1 MRKRL
6 RIYLPFAANE
16 LKRQLAYKG
25 AFYLFILVHLFGSF
39 ISYYLWMA
47 IYGSSEEAVIGGLT
61 QSEMVVY
68 VFMVYVTASIVTASV
83 STIVSDDVVKGTVAM
98 NLIKPI
104 DYRMSLIAMAS
115 GNMAYRFLVPS
126 VFIWIGLEF
135 YKIKVLGLAPVTI
148 AGIFLYLT
156 SCLMS
161 FLISVLF
168 DFCFGMLA
176 FFTTYIFGMRMAKE
190 ALLSFLTGQL
200 IPISF
205 FPAAMQRV
213 FDFLPFSSMV
223 YTPVMIY
230 LGKYTGE
237 TLVFM
242 MLRQAAWVVLL
253 YVAGSLI
260 WRQGPF
266 TPLRSR
272 YHPTR
277 AVRLSKLTAIQAV
290 KFPS

>member
-1 MRKRL
+1 MRKSL

-25 AFYLFILVHLFGSF
+25 AFYLFILVRIFGAF

-47 IYGSSEEAVIGGLT
+47 IYGSTDQYTLGGLT
-61 QSEMVVY
+61 QKEMVVY
-68 VFMVYVTASIVTASV
+68 VFMVYVTASIVTSSI

-104 DYRMSLIAMAS
+104 DYRISLVAMAA
-115 GNMAYRFLVPS
+115 GNMVYRFLIPS
-126 VFIWIGLEF
+126 VFIWIGLEL
-135 YKIKVLGLAPVTI
+135 YKVKVLGLVPVTVP
-148 AGIFLYLT
+148 GVFLYLL
-156 SCLMS
+156 SCIMS
-161 FLISVLF
+161 FLIYVLF
-168 DFCFGMLA
+168 DFCFGMIA

-190 ALLSFLTGQL
+190 ALLKFLTGQL

-205 FPAAMQRV
+205 FPAVIQKV

-230 LGKYTGE
+230 LGKYTGNI
-237 TLVFM
+237 LVYM
-242 MLRQAAWVVLL
+242 MLRQAVWVVIL

-260 WRQGPF
+260 WRKV
-266 TPLRSR
+266 TK
-272 YHPTR
+272 
-277 AVRLSKLTAIQAV
+277 RLVVLGG
-290 KFPS
+290 

>member
-1 MRKRL
+1 MKRKWNV
-6 RIYLPFAANE
+6 YVPFLANE
-16 LKRQLAYKG
+16 FKRNLAYKG
-25 AFYLFILVHLFGSF
+25 SFYLMILCSIFAPF

-47 IYGSSEEAVIGGLT
+47 IYGSSEKAVIGGLT
-61 QSEMVVY
+61 QKEMVVY
-68 VFMVYVTASIVTASV
+68 VFMVYVTASIVTASI
-83 STIVSDDVVKGTVAM
+83 STMVSDDVVKGTVAM

-104 DYRMSLIAMAS
+104 DYRLSLIAMAS

-126 VFIWIGLEF
+126 VFIWIGLEI
-135 YKIKVLGLAPVTI
+135 YKIKVLGLAPVTVM
-148 AGIFLYLT
+148 GIFLYLT
-156 SCLMS
+156 SCIMS
-161 FLISVLF
+161 FLIYVLF

-176 FFTTYIFGMRMAKE
+176 FFTTYIFGMRMAKD

-237 TLVFM
+237 TLAFM

-260 WRQGPF
+260 WRQV
-266 TPLRSR
+266 TK
-272 YHPTR
+272 
-277 AVRLSKLTAIQAV
+277 RLIVLGG
-290 KFPS
+290 

>member
-1 MRKRL
+1 MKKRL

-25 AFYLFILVHLFGSF
+25 AFYLFILVNLFGSF

-47 IYGSSEEAVIGGLT
+47 IYGSSEKAVIGGLT
-61 QSEMVVY
+61 QKEMVVY
-68 VFMVYVTASIVTASV
+68 VFMVYVTASIVTASI
-83 STIVSDDVVKGTVAM
+83 STMVSDDVVKGTVAM

-104 DYRMSLIAMAS
+104 DYRLSLIAMAS
-115 GNMAYRFLVPS
+115 GNMVYRFLVPS
-126 VFIWIGLEF
+126 VFIWIGLEI
-135 YKIKVLGLAPVTI
+135 YKVKVLGLAPVTI
-148 AGIFLYLT
+148 AGIFLYLA
-156 SCLMS
+156 SCIMS
-161 FLISVLF
+161 FLIYVLF

-237 TLVFM
+237 TLAFM
-242 MLRQAAWVVLL
+242 MLRQAVWVVLL
-253 YVAGSLI
+253 YAAGSLI
-260 WRQGPF
+260 WRQV
-266 TPLRSR
+266 TK
-272 YHPTR
+272 
-277 AVRLSKLTAIQAV
+277 RLIVLGG
-290 KFPS
+290 

>member
-47 IYGSSEEAVIGGLT
+47 IYGSSEKAVIGGLT
-61 QSEMVVY
+61 QEEMVVY
-68 VFMVYVTASIVTASV
+68 VFMVYVTGSVVTASISTMV
-83 STIVSDDVVKGTVAM
+83 SEDVVKGTVAM

-104 DYRMSLIAMAS
+104 DYRLSLIAMAS
-115 GNMAYRFLVPS
+115 GNMVYRFLVPS
-126 VFIWIGLEF
+126 VFIWIGLEI

-148 AGIFLYLT
+148 AGILLYLI
-156 SCLMS
+156 SCVMS
-161 FLISVLF
+161 FLIYVLF

-176 FFTTYIFGMRMAKE
+176 FFTTYIFGMRMAKD

-205 FPAAMQRV
+205 FPDAMQRV

-230 LGKYTGE
+230 LGKYTGQ
-237 TLVFM
+237 TLAFM
-242 MLRQAAWVVLL
+242 LLRQAAWVVLL
-253 YVAGSLI
+253 YGLGSLI
-260 WRQGPF
+260 WRQV
-266 TPLRSR
+266 
-272 YHPTR
+272 TR
-277 AVRLSKLTAIQAV
+277 WRVVLGG
-290 KFPS
+290 